1 MDLEDATI
9 ASNAPM
15 LERLYHVQKLW
26 VEWAKELN
34 HGAVDADAFGR
45 EIAGKLMSGKTE
57 YFVIRAGGKAVGFLE
72 VTIDYDPAISSPV
85 AFFERAYIV
94 PECRGRG
101 LFRKAVEC
109 LETWAI
115 EQMGCKQG
123 VVEVAAENDGLIRF
137 YEGFGF
143 EVTHVKMRRIQSAQ

>member
-1 MDLEDATI
+1 MDLENATI
-9 ASNAPM
+9 ASDAPM

-26 VEWAKELN
+26 VQWAKELN
-34 HGAVDADAFGR
+34 QGEIDADAFGR
-45 EIAGKLMSGKTE
+45 EIAQKLMGGKTE
-57 YFVIRAGGKAVGFLE
+57 YFVITSGGKAVGFFE
-72 VTIDYDPAISSPV
+72 VTIDYDPAISTNV

-115 EQMGCKQG
+115 EQMGCKQA
-123 VVEVAAENDGLIRF
+123 VLEVSVDNDGLIRF
-137 YEGFGF
+137 YEEIGFK
-143 EVTHVKMRRIQSAQ
+143 VTHAKMRRIESVQ